1 MTAEESL
8 LTIRSDGIYH
18 GLPVFPENV
27 GGLTAIITGANGIS
41 GTHMSPEQIARQLK
55 EGDIKA
61 DYVFFFA
68 YIQPSPAP
76 GRSIWSAAEEL
87 VKVNKS
93 LLSNFLQGLA
103 GANAVPKRILLQL
116 GAKYYGVHLGPTT
129 IPQEESDAR
138 VLLEPN
144 FYYDQEDYLKRFC
157 EEHHCAWNTTRPS
170 WVSGAAPDAA
180 MNLVYPLAVYGAI
193 QKHLNRPLVYPGDL
207 KSWENLHVLST
218 ATLNCYLAE
227 WAVLTE
233 VAANKSFNAGDDS
246 PFSWGKFWPKF
257 ANYLGIAY
265 AGPQIDT
272 AGLVEEHSGQSTL
285 PRGWGPV
292 GTIRYR
298 FKLADWAKRPE
309 VSAAWKEIAEE
320 SNLQNKTL
328 GDVDRVFG
336 FIDAAILN
344 SWPTSYSNTELRKN
358 GFFGFVDST
367 ESIFKVVEE
376 FVGLDMLP
384 GYFLG

>member
-18 GLPVFPENV
+18 GLPVFPENF
-27 GGLTAIITGANGIS
+27 GGLTAIITGANGIP
-41 GTHMSPEQIARQLK
+41 GTHMLRVLCKHPKRWSKIYALSRRAPYMDLPPHVEHVTMDLLQSPEQIARQLK

-61 DYVFFFA
+61 DLCSFLH
-68 YIQPSPAP
+68 ISSLHLLQDAP
-76 GRSIWSAAEEL
+76 PG
-87 VKVNKS
+87 
-93 LLSNFLQGLA
+93 GLA
-103 GANAVPKRILLQL
+103 GANAVPKRVLLQL

-170 WVSGAAPDAA
+170 WVPGAAPNAA

-207 KSWENLHVLST
+207 KS
-218 ATLNCYLAE
+218 C
-227 WAVLTE
+227 
-233 VAANKSFNAGDDS
+233 FNAGDDS
-246 PFSWGKFWPKF
+246 PFITWGKFRPKF

-265 AGPQIDT
+265 EGPQID
-272 AGLVEEHSGQSTL
+272 ASGLLEEHSGQSTL

-298 FKLADWAKRPE
+298 FKLADWAKQPE
-309 VSAAWKEIAEE
+309 VSAAWKEIAE
-320 SNLQNKTL
+320 
-328 GDVDRVFG
+328 DD
-336 FIDAAILN
+336 
-344 SWPTSYSNTELRKN
+344 TELRKN

-367 ESIFKVVEE
+367 ESIFKVFEE

-384 GYFLG
+384 DYFSG

>member
-18 GLPVFPENV
+18 GLPVFPENF
-27 GGLTAIITGANGIS
+27 GGLTAIITGANGIP

-144 FYYDQEDYLKRFC
+144 FYYDQEDYLK
-157 EEHHCAWNTTRPS
+157 
-170 WVSGAAPDAA
+170 
-180 MNLVYPLAVYGAI
+180 
-193 QKHLNRPLVYPGDL
+193 
-207 KSWENLHVLST
+207 
-218 ATLNCYLAE
+218 
-227 WAVLTE
+227 
-233 VAANKSFNAGDDS
+233 
-246 PFSWGKFWPKF
+246 
-257 ANYLGIAY
+257 
-265 AGPQIDT
+265 
-272 AGLVEEHSGQSTL
+272 
-285 PRGWGPV
+285 
-292 GTIRYR
+292 
-298 FKLADWAKRPE
+298 
-309 VSAAWKEIAEE
+309 
-320 SNLQNKTL
+320 
-328 GDVDRVFG
+328 
-336 FIDAAILN
+336 
-344 SWPTSYSNTELRKN
+344 
-358 GFFGFVDST
+358 
-367 ESIFKVVEE
+367 
-376 FVGLDMLP
+376 
-384 GYFLG
+384 